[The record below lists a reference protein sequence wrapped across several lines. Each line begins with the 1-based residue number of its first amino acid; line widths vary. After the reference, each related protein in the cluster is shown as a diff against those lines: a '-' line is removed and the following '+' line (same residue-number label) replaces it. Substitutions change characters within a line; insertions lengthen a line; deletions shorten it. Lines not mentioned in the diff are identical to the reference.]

1 MHRKLSPAETLYVS
15 ASRSRAVL
23 TCQVHGDVDEK
34 LLGAAV
40 DAKVAQHPSLRSRVG
55 LVEGAPALL
64 PLPGE
69 PPALIVRP
77 LGPGAFAEE
86 MNTPLSADGP
96 LFRAVLLRGSGEH
109 TFVLS
114 VDHTVTDG
122 HSALALHDAL
132 WRTYAELADGAGVP
146 DARQENWPEA
156 ATDLLPHCSEQRIA
170 EHLARRLDESKRG
183 PIAFLP
189 YEAAIAGPSTGPGGE
204 GPGGDGLGGDG
215 LGGDGTGQRVQVQR
229 VLLESDAT
237 ARLVRYS
244 RAVGLSVH
252 GLVSGALLAALRRR
266 LGGIPGPL
274 ALGCLSPVDLRGRVT
289 PPIGREVMIPAVTGF
304 LDILQVPADADPLA
318 LGREVVAHLRTAIE
332 RGDFVPETHIL
343 PEVIGNPAL
352 LATSLIVTNLG
363 SVPGPPAPTGLRL
376 TGMRLI
382 PVREQYYPQAGRGPL
397 MACVTSFDG
406 RLAIELPYS
415 TECFGHE
422 QIGGIRADVEA
433 ALLSFADR
441 DGDTATVE

>member
-23 TCQVHGDVDEK
+23 TCQIRGDVDEK
-34 LLGAAV
+34 LLTAAFDV
-40 DAKVAQHPSLRSRVG
+40 KVARHPSLRSRVG
-55 LVEGAPALL
+55 LVDGAPALV
-64 PLPGE
+64 PLAGE
-69 PPALIVRP
+69 APALLVRQA
-77 LGPGAFAEE
+77 GPSAFAEE

-96 LFRAVLLRGSGEH
+96 LVRAVLLRGSGEH

-132 WRTYAELADGAGVP
+132 WRTYAELADGAEPP
-146 DARQENWPEA
+146 DARQERWPDA
-156 ATDLLPHCSEQRIA
+156 ATDLLPPCSAAEIA
-170 EHLARRLDESKRG
+170 EHLARRVEQSKRG

-189 YEAAIAGPSTGPGGE
+189 YEAAVAGAGP
-204 GPGGDGLGGDG
+204 
-215 LGGDGTGQRVQVQR
+215 GGDGTGQRVQVQR
-229 VLLESDAT
+229 VLLESEAT
-237 ARLVRYS
+237 ARLVRYA
-244 RAVGLSVH
+244 RAAGLSVH
-252 GLVSGALLAALRRR
+252 GLVSGALLVALRRR
-266 LGGIPGPL
+266 IGGLPGPR
-274 ALGCLSPVDLRGRVT
+274 ALGCLSPVDLRGRVN

-304 LDILQVPADADPLA
+304 LDILEVRADDDPLE
-318 LGREVVAHLRTAIE
+318 LGREVLAHLRTAIE

-363 SVPGPPAPTGLRL
+363 SVPGPPAPPGLEL

-382 PVREQYYPQAGRGPL
+382 PVREQYYPQAGQGPL

-415 TECFGHE
+415 TECFGHG
-422 QIGGIRADVEA
+422 QIAGIRADVEA
-433 ALLSFADR
+433 ALLAFTDR
-441 DGDTATVE
+441 HGDDDAATVG